1 MKKKATSMDVAKLAG
16 VSQSAVSSIL
26 NNNEKVSFSD
36 ETRNK
41 VYAAAQQLGYQ
52 LPKRKKPKDAKDVG
66 LILVLVPTLS
76 NLYYAELGRSLES
89 YADSLGVKAIVCS
102 TFRKSEL
109 EKYYLEL
116 FLKMNLTGIVY
127 TFLPSFPQMIRQIDA
142 QIPVVMIGGKEDDL
156 SVCSI
161 ELSDHKSARLM
172 GEHLYALGHRRFVFV
187 STPLKHTTLAR
198 RRRLEGLQQILS
210 QLGLPKE
217 ALQVAAPPENTVYSE
232 SDSSFQPYEY
242 TVGRQLTESLLKKG
256 TEATAIVAVNDMTAI
271 GVLDAVKACGYSVPG
286 DYSVCGFDNIFIS
299 SISSPSLTTIDHQMT
314 MRCKAAIDMIM
325 ARGESGFSATI
336 TMANKIEYSPQLIVR
351 GSTGPARFHQG
362 GSSL

>member
-1 MKKKATSMDVAKLAG
+1 MDVAKLAG

-41 VYAAAQQLGYQ
+41 VFAAAQQLNYH
-52 LPKRKKPKDAKDVG
+52 LPNRKKPKSTKDMG

-76 NLYYAELGRSLES
+76 NLYYAELGRALES

-109 EKYYLEL
+109 EKYYLDL
-116 FLKMNLTGIVY
+116 FLKIELTGIVY

-142 QIPVVMIGGKEDDL
+142 QVPVVMIGGKEDDL

-161 ELSDHKSARLM
+161 ELSDYKSARLM
-172 GEHLYALGHRRFVFV
+172 GEHLYSLGHRHFLFV
-187 STPLKHTTLAR
+187 STPLKHTTLSR
-198 RRRLEGLQQILS
+198 RRRLEGLQQVLT

-217 ALQVAAPPENTVYSE
+217 ALQVAAPPESTMYNE
-232 SDSSFQPYEY
+232 SDNSFQPYEY
-242 TVGRQLTESLLKKG
+242 TVGKQLTELLLKKG
-256 TEATAIVAVNDMTAI
+256 TEATAIIAVNDMTAI
-271 GVLDAVKACGYSVPG
+271 GVLEAVKTFGYSVPQ

-299 SISSPSLTTIDHQMT
+299 SVSSPSLTTIDHQMT

-325 ARGESGFSATI
+325 ARGDSGISATI
-336 TMANKIEYSPQLIVR
+336 TLANKIEYSPQLIIR
-351 GSTGPARFHQG
+351 GSTGPARTGQARQG
-362 GSSL
+362 DTSL